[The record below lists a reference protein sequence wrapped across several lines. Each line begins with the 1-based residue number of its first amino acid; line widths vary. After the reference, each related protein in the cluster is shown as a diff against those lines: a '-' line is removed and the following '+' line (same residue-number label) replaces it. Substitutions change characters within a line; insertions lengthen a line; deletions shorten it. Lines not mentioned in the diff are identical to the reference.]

1 MVPRINKVYI
11 RIMEKTKVVAYVR
24 ISSTRQ
30 INNES
35 PATQRDAIQRYAD
48 QNNMEIVKWFEDIA
62 RSGKNADRDGLQSLL
77 EYCLKHRGKI
87 EHWLV
92 YNMKRASRDID
103 TYSSE
108 VRIVLKARGVSVR
121 SATEPAVNDTKEGRF
136 MENLLV
142 LLGQLDNEGKA
153 EVTIDNMRS
162 LAMQGYWQHPPV
174 VGYRVHKVPN
184 DLGKLRPTLKPD
196 AMAARVQKV
205 LERFSR
211 ADITKAELTRY
222 AADIGLRSRND
233 KVLSEDSIN
242 RLLKNP
248 VYAGY
253 VSDKFTNYELVLGK
267 HEALISK
274 NTFEQNQAILY
285 PANSRKN
292 EVHLQK
298 NGMYPLRGFALCVNC
313 HEPLYASAPKT
324 GSGTH
329 SPRYHCAR
337 KSCRGKVKSIKATT
351 LHDDFIDLLKRMKPA
366 EGTLRLYKR
375 ILINEANQTLKS
387 LNTRIKQHRD
397 ELNEIDESRIKAIQ
411 KFTDELISLEE
422 KNLLVDNLDK
432 KKLETAAKLK
442 AIEEQQLI
450 RESDIELAI
459 NVMTNVD
466 KQWAESALDIQLRF
480 QSMMFPEGLIY
491 DSVNRR
497 FGTSSV
503 SPLYRCIP
511 KKKDASASSDSD
523 LVGAAESHWNQ
534 IKRQLVIMWQIVNEI
549 RKEAPVGV

>member
-1 MVPRINKVYI
+1 
-11 RIMEKTKVVAYVR
+11 MERTKVVAYVR
-24 ISSTRQ
+24 ISSMRQ

-35 PATQRDAIQRYAD
+35 PATQREAIQRYAD
-48 QNNMEIVKWFEDIA
+48 QNNMEIVMWFEDIA
-62 RSGKNADRDGLQSLL
+62 KSAKNADRDGLQRLL
-77 EYCLKHRGKI
+77 EYCLKHRGEI

-108 VRIVLKARGVSVR
+108 VRIVLKARGVTVR

-174 VGYRVHKVPN
+174 VGYKIHKVAN
-184 DLGKLRPTLKPD
+184 DLGKLRPSLKPNE
-196 AMAARVQKV
+196 MAARVQRV

-233 KVLSEDSIN
+233 KILSEDSIN

-253 VSDKFTNYELVLGK
+253 VSDKFTNYELVTGK
-267 HEALISK
+267 HEGLISQD
-274 NTFEQNQAILY
+274 TFEQNQAILY
-285 PANSRKN
+285 PANGRKN

-298 NGMYPLRGFALCVNC
+298 NAAYPLKGFVLCANC
-313 HEPLYASAPKT
+313 EKPLYASAPKT
-324 GSGTH
+324 GSGTY

-337 KSCRGKVKSIKATT
+337 KSCKGKAKSIKVEVVHA
-351 LHDDFIDLLKRMKPA
+351 DFVALLQRTKPTD
-366 EGTLRLYKR
+366 GTLRLYKR
-375 ILINEANQTLKS
+375 VLVNEANWALES
-387 LNTRIKQHRD
+387 LNTRIAKMRA
-397 ELNEIDESRIKAIQ
+397 ELNKIDESRIKAIQ

-422 KNLLVDNLDK
+422 KNTLVDTLDK
-432 KKLETAAKLK
+432 SKLDK
-442 AIEEQQLI
+442 ANELRQLERQQLI
-450 RESDIELAI
+450 RGADIELAI
-459 NVMTNVD
+459 NIMGSVD
-466 KQWAESALDIQLRF
+466 KQWAESTLDIQVRF
-480 QSMMFPEGLIY
+480 QNMLFPEGLKY
-491 DSVNRR
+491 DSANHR
-497 FGTSSV
+497 FGTNSV
-503 SPLYRCIP
+503 SPLYRVFRT
-511 KKKDASASSDSD
+511 KKSADALLKSD
-523 LVGAAESHWNQ
+523 LVAGAGLEPATSW
-534 IKRQLVIMWQIVNEI
+534 L
-549 RKEAPVGV
+549 